1 MATLRRFKATD
12 LFDLS
17 LINLDPLTENY
28 NISFYLQYLSFW
40 PDYNKILLSSASVP
54 MSYLLAKEEGKGEW
68 WHGHVTAITTA
79 SLYRR
84 QGLAKMLMCELER
97 IGDQQDCYFID
108 LFVRS
113 SNVLAIEMYKHL
125 GYAVFRRVLD
135 YYDDEDA
142 FDMRKSLK
150 RDPNKTSMIPLENPV
165 HAHDLEVW

>member
-12 LFDLS
+12 IFDLS

-28 NISFYLQYLSFW
+28 NISFYLQYLSWW
-40 PDYNKILLSSASVP
+40 PNYNKILLSDSCTP
-54 MSYLLAKEEGKGEW
+54 MSYLLAKTEGTEEW

-84 QGLAKMLMCELER
+84 QGLAKMLMFELEK
-97 IGDQQDCYFID
+97 IGDENNCYFID

-113 SNVLAIEMYKHL
+113 SNSLAIEMYESL
-125 GYAVFRRVLD
+125 GYVVYRRVLD

-142 FDMRKSLK
+142 LDMRKSLK
-150 RDPNKTSMIPLENPV
+150 RDESKKSMVPLDRPIQS
-165 HAHDLEVW
+165 HQLEFS